1 MRIDLRPG
9 ENVLR
14 IRERRDLCTSR
25 RREYQRQ
32 QAGLARRAAEVITR
46 DDNRGG
52 IDLLNDKEKTL
63 RKRVAI

>member
-1 MRIDLRPG
+1 MEPR
-9 ENVLR
+9 VS
-14 IRERRDLCTSR
+14 ERRVTER
-25 RREYQRQ
+25 RVTERRVTECRST
-32 QAGLARRAAEVITR
+32 ATDIVHARRAAEVITR